1 MLFRSLTPS
10 PALVTKSLELDLVLI
25 WREGREAQECGA
37 GDKIGRTYNNSF
49 AISFPLSV
57 SYTFCFP
64 VKKFK

>member
-10 PALVTKSLELDLVLI
+10 PALVTKSLVLDLVLI

-49 AISFPLSV
+49 AISFPILSLIR
-57 SYTFCFP
+57 FAFQ
-64 VKKFK
+64 